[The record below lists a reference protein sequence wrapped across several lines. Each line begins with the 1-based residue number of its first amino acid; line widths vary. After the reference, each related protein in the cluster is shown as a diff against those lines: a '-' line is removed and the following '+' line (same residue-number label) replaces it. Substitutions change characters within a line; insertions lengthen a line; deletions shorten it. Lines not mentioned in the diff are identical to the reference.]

1 MRAQP
6 VAMPGSVDSRTWLM
20 ANRSM
25 SWAHAPETAAV
36 TSKSAVP
43 EVNLASITLASPCSL
58 SWYTPAGRGS
68 APGARRSKRARERC
82 YSVVPAWRPRWI
94 FPEL

>member
-1 MRAQP
+1 
-6 VAMPGSVDSRTWLM
+6 MPGSVDSRTWLM

-43 EVNLASITLASPCSL
+43 EVNLASITLASPVRFHG
-58 SWYTPAGRGS
+58 TP
-68 APGARRSKRARERC
+68 
-82 YSVVPAWRPRWI
+82 
-94 FPEL
+94 